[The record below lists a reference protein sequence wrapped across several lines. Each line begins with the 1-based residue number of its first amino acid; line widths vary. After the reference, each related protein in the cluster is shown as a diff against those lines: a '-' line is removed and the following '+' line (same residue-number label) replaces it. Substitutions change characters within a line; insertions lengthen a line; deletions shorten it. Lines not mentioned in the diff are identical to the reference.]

1 MGAVAES
8 YSGRELI
15 KTSKGA
21 IMYLLRAE
29 LLTLSG
35 ITFRDLCKKALFTRG
50 LGIMQSSLLEFHGA
64 SSKCPTLPPKP
75 Y

>member
-1 MGAVAES
+1 
-8 YSGRELI
+8 
-15 KTSKGA
+15 
-21 IMYLLRAE
+21 MYLLRAE